1 MKINFN
7 LLIKFIL
14 SKFLK
19 KNYNLSCKTQKAEGM
34 FINKTVPTIIYINC
48 TKIKIQLS
56 IFYKREEF
64 YWIGEDEKK
73 IGGPIL
79 FGDTPRAFKP

>member
-1 MKINFN
+1 MNFKRFFYK
-7 LLIKFIL
+7 KFFR
-14 SKFLK
+14 KY
-19 KNYNLSCKTQKAEGM
+19 YNLTCRSKKAEGR
-34 FINKTVPTIIYINC
+34 FINKTVPTIIYLNC

-73 IGGPIL
+73 IGMPVD
-79 FGDTPRAFKP
+79 FGDTPRALQQ